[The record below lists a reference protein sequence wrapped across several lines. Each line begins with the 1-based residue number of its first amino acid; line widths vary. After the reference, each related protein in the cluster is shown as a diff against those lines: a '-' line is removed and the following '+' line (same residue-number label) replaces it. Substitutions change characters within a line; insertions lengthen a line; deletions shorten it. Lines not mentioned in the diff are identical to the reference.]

1 MKNSCGDRKLHIRN
15 PLSLP
20 GRRLFT
26 LILTSACMVMV
37 MLSHAPEV
45 SADSVDRIVAVVN
58 NDIILYSE
66 LQEQTKLMRD
76 INPNIALDNPQQQ
89 TQFQRE
95 VLQRMIADRLAEQ
108 EVTRLKINVTDLDLD
123 KAVANFK
130 KENGFTDDQLKYV
143 LQQEGKSIEE
153 FRKGIKKQIERGRL
167 IERVLK
173 SKTVVTDKQIDDYLK
188 NGSIPDDSEE
198 RRHLAVIF
206 LPVQGAGQVEEVEG
220 RAKEIHKRLQQG
232 EDFSQMAR
240 EYSRG
245 PAVEEGGDIGYIAA
259 KDLAPA
265 IESATR
271 GLAANDM
278 TPPMKTPQG
287 FYIIKVIDVQRDRQ
301 IVSSTDSRDRARNV
315 LFQQEIDRKYEQ
327 WIKELTDKSFIQVN
341 L

>member
-1 MKNSCGDRKLHIRN
+1 MKISCGDRNLRCGI
-15 PLSLP
+15 
-20 GRRLFT
+20 RLFSAGWRLLT
-26 LILTSACMVMV
+26 AILISVCMVI
-37 MLSHAPEV
+37 LSVAPEAPAE
-45 SADSVDRIVAVVN
+45 SLDRIVAVVN

-66 LQEQTKLMRD
+66 LQEQIKLMKN
-76 INPNIALDNPQQQ
+76 INPNIALSSPHEQEQLQ
-89 TQFQRE
+89 HQ
-95 VLQRMIADRLAEQ
+95 VLERMIADRLAEQ
-108 EVTRLKINVTDLDLD
+108 EVSRLKINVTDADIE

-130 KENGFTDDQLKYV
+130 RENGFSDDQLKYV

-188 NGSIPDDSEE
+188 TASVPPDTDE

-206 LPVQGAGQVEEVEG
+206 LPVQGAGQADEVEALA
-220 RAKEIHKRLQQG
+220 REIHKRLQQG
-232 EDFSQMAR
+232 DDFSRIAR

-245 PAVEEGGDIGYIAA
+245 PAAEEGGDIGFIAA
-259 KDLAPA
+259 KDLAPP

-271 GLAANDM
+271 GLAANEF
-278 TPPMKTPQG
+278 TAPMKTPQG
-287 FYIIKVIDVQRDRQ
+287 FYLIKVIEVQRDRQ
-301 IVSSTDSRDRARNV
+301 VVSSTDARDRARNI

-327 WIKELTDKSFIQVN
+327 WIKELTDRAFIKVN